1 MSTLLEPGEKTVTR
15 LWATA
20 CAVRTIDLAPIAQR
34 FDIPLEGPQREFLA
48 LDTALSDPEAL
59 RAEFATAMDE
69 LEQEYGLQGGV
80 PSYAFMDE
88 MRLTEATRPQG
99 EIKVTVQVWRQGFEL
114 PQYSSPCHLLG
125 WCFLHANQPRHEDS
139 GSVALLDPRAGS
151 EGTAMPG
158 LPWGREVTFRPAPG
172 LLTVAPGWLTS
183 TVRPVED
190 GQAVV
195 VAVASKT
202 A

>member
-1 MSTLLEPGEKTVTR
+1 MSTLLEPGERTVTR
-15 LWATA
+15 LWTTA
-20 CAVRTIDLAPIAQR
+20 CGVRRIDLAPIVR
-34 FDIPLEGPQREFLA
+34 LFDIPLEGPQREFLA
-48 LDTALSDPEAL
+48 LDTVLSDPSAL
-59 RAEFATAMDE
+59 RAEFVSAMDE
-69 LEQEYGLQGGV
+69 LDQEHGLQGGV
-80 PSYAFMDE
+80 PSYAAMDE
-88 MRLTEATRPQG
+88 LQLSEAKRPDDK
-99 EIKVTVQVWRQGFEL
+99 IKMTVQVWRRGFEL
-114 PQYSSPCHLLG
+114 PQYSSSSDLLG
-125 WCFLHANQPRHEDS
+125 WCFLHATEPRHEDS

-158 LPWGREVTFRPAPG
+158 LPWGREVTFRPSPG
-172 LLTVAPGWLTS
+172 LLAVGPGWLNS

>member
-1 MSTLLEPGEKTVTR
+1 MSTMLRPGEKTVTR
-15 LWATA
+15 LWETA
-20 CAVRTIDLAPIAQR
+20 CGVRRIDLATIIR
-34 FDIPLEGPQREFLA
+34 LFDIPLEGPQQEFLP
-48 LDTALSDPEAL
+48 LETALTDPDTL
-59 RAEFATAMDE
+59 RAEFVSAMDE
-69 LEQEYGLQGGV
+69 LAQEHGLQGGV
-80 PSYAFMDE
+80 PSYAATDE
-88 MRLTEATRPQG
+88 MRLSETRRPDG
-99 EIKVTVQVWRQGFEL
+99 TIKMTVQVWRRGFEV
-114 PQYSSPCHLLG
+114 PQYASSSDLFG
-125 WCFLHANQPRHEDS
+125 WCFLHATQPKHEDS

-158 LPWGREVTFRPAPG
+158 LPWGREVTFRPSPG
-172 LLTVAPGWLTS
+172 LLAVGPGWLTS